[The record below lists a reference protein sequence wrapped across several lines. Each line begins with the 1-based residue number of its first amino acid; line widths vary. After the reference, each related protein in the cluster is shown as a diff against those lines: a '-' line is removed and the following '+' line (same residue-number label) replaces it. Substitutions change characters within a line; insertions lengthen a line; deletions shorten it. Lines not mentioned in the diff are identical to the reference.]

1 MADPLE
7 PYLGIKLGS
16 LIAGFLGGLVKA
28 LIMPSATPSGAL
40 FSCVIGA
47 LTAGQMGPVVTWSKS
62 PGGTT
67 LGPNSSGLVTC
78 DTIAPLCQASPA
90 ILITKMC
97 TSGLVTNNGR
107 IEILINFSGAVS
119 NQGNVPLHNAS
130 VCEDDD
136 ANNPPGVC
144 DQTFNIGDLAAKGA
158 SPTWALTSVAVPRS
172 WKVDDFVGL
181 FAGMHALAAKVGM
194 AIEGGDMSAIDG
206 PAVLSLTVAGQASAR
221 PLPRSAAKPGWSVAV
236 TGPLGGA
243 ALALRQRRALRLEPL
258 LEQGKRLNGLGLCC
272 GDISDGLVREMEKF
286 ADMSGC
292 GCNLRALEVPVAGGA
307 SLEDA
312 LTSTGATEGTNR
324 FAPQAIRALNAATS
338 RGVQGATGG
347 YDPGLPT
354 RRRASD

>member
-1 MADPLE
+1 VTTIGGTGELE
-7 PYLGIKLGS
+7 LLGLIKK
-16 LIAGFLGGLVKA
+16 FLGA
-28 LIMPSATPSGAL
+28 E
-40 FSCVIGA
+40 
-47 LTAGQMGPVVTWSKS
+47 AGGDDAAVLAEMGPF
-62 PGGTT
+62 
-67 LGPNSSGLVTC
+67 
-78 DTIAPLCQASPA
+78 TIAS
-90 ILITKMC
+90 TDM
-97 TSGLVTNNGR
+97 
-107 IEILINFSGAVS
+107 AVE
-119 NQGNVPLHNAS
+119 GVHFDLGWMTA
-130 VCEDDD
+130 ED
-136 ANNPPGVC
+136 AGWRALALAL
-144 DQTFNIGDLAAKGA
+144 GDLAAKGA

-206 PAVLSLTVAGQASAR
+206 PAVLSLTVAGHASAR

-312 LTSTGATEGTNR
+312 LTSGEEVELVCVGPDDVVRGARLTTVGVLTGESAVKLEGAQVAR
-324 FAPQAIRALNAATS
+324 R
-338 RGVQGATGG
+338 G
-347 YDPGLPT
+347 YDHF
-354 RRRASD
+354 A